1 MCFIIMKMASIQ
13 RTRKPVRLLR
23 DTPPP
28 LPSAQDTTGN
38 RPNSLH
44 QPLYIHEVFC
54 HVDFKVSFEYRT
66 KKLGLQLWDHHVDHT
81 RMCAF
86 GVTLPIPWAFQKLK
100 LSLLCMRP
108 AHKDSRKASV
118 RHISLMVLQLCAQT
132 NVQLCHRASE
142 A

>member
-1 MCFIIMKMASIQ
+1 MFHHYEDGLDSTNQKTCTITK
-13 RTRKPVRLLR
+13 RH
-23 DTPPP
+23 TPTPAKC
-28 LPSAQDTTGN
+28 SGHHRQQT
-38 RPNSLH
+38 NSLH

-86 GVTLPIPWAFQKLK
+86 GVTLPIPWVFQKLK
-100 LSLLCMRP
+100 LSLLCMKP